1 METVVITGGS
11 GLIGNHL
18 AKFLVE
24 EDYNVILL
32 SRTPDKNKGSTNI
45 RFAGWNPSIGEID
58 KKLLKKPIILYIWLE
73 KILVPKVGQPPEKG
87 NRKQQN
93 TKLCTIMQKS

>member
-18 AKFLVE
+18 AKLLVE
-24 EDYNVILL
+24 EDYKVILL

-45 RFAGWNPSIGEID
+45 RFAGWNPATGEIE

-73 KILVPKVGQPPEKG
+73 KILVQKMDVFPKEG
-87 NRKQQN
+87 NRK
-93 TKLCTIMQKS
+93 

>member
-32 SRTPDKNKGSTNI
+32 SRTPT
-45 RFAGWNPSIGEID
+45 
-58 KKLLKKPIILYIWLE
+58 
-73 KILVPKVGQPPEKG
+73 
-87 NRKQQN
+87 KQREY
-93 TKLCTIMQKS
+93 